1 MHQVQPYAFK
11 ALITFIF
18 LLRLSV
24 AESVSAQEKAQ
35 EETEARSQTSQISQR
50 DHSLQLSNASPL
62 QGETIKVTSTAGDA
76 QTSPAVSFNGESIKM
91 FPAESRKGNET
102 GGDGTRYEALL
113 AIPVLLT
120 PGNYPVKVGNRSQT
134 IHVQNAHFRIQNLT
148 LPKDKD
154 NFNASP
160 GEKEEMNKAKATLT
174 DTRMW
179 NGIFEKPVSGARM
192 SSSFGVRRRVNGKLL
207 PDYFHS
213 GADFAAG
220 IGTPI
225 KSVAPGVVI
234 AARPHKIAKLHGN
247 FVCIDH
253 GQGVISIYIHMNS
266 IDVKKGDRVEAGQKL
281 GTVGRTGRAN
291 GPHLHFGIYVNQTAT
306 NPKFWFEQNF

>member
-1 MHQVQPYAFK
+1 MQQVHPYASK

-24 AESVSAQEKAQ
+24 AESVSAQENTQ
-35 EETEARSQTSQISQR
+35 EEIEARSQISQISQR
-50 DHSLQLSNASPL
+50 DHSLQLSNASPF

-76 QTSPAVSFNGESIKM
+76 QASPAVSFNGETIKM
-91 FPAESRKGNET
+91 FPVGSRSGA
-102 GGDGTRYEALL
+102 GGTRYEALL
-113 AIPVLLT
+113 AVPVLLK
-120 PGNYPVKVGNRSQT
+120 PGDYTIKVGNQSQT
-134 IHVQNAHFRIQNLT
+134 IHVQNSHFRIQNLT

-160 GEKEEMNKAKATLT
+160 GEKEEMNKAKATVS
-174 DTRMW
+174 DTKMW
-179 NGIFEKPVSGARM
+179 SGVFVKPVAQARM

-234 AARPHKIAKLHGN
+234 AARPHKIARLHGN
-247 FVCIDH
+247 FVCVDH

-266 IDVKKGDRVEAGQKL
+266 IEVKKGDRVEAGQKL

-291 GPHLHFGIYVNQTAT
+291 GPHLHFGIYVNQTAA

>member
-1 MHQVQPYAFK
+1 MHVVQHHASK
-11 ALITFIF
+11 ALVTFIL

-24 AESVSAQEKAQ
+24 AESALAQEKTQ
-35 EETEARSQTSQISQR
+35 EEIEVSSKTSQSG
-50 DHSLQLSNASPL
+50 HSLQISNTSPF

-76 QTSPAVSFNGESIKM
+76 DASPAVSFNKETYKM
-91 FPAESRKGNET
+91 FPVEGKWE
-102 GGDGTRYEALL
+102 GTRYEALL
-113 AIPVLLT
+113 TVPVLLK
-120 PGNYPVKVGNRSQT
+120 PGDYAIKVGAQGSV
-134 IHVQNAHFRIQNLT
+134 IHVQNANFRIQNLT

-174 DTRMW
+174 DTKMW
-179 NGIFEKPVSGARM
+179 SGVFVKPVDGARM

-247 FVCIDH
+247 FVCVDH

-291 GPHLHFGIYVNQTAT
+291 GPHLHFGIYVNQTAA
-306 NPKFWFEQNF
+306 NPKFWFAQNF

>member
-1 MHQVQPYAFK
+1 MQHYASK

-24 AESVSAQEKAQ
+24 AGSASAQEKAQ
-35 EETEARSQTSQISQR
+35 DEIENKSSDSVHT
-50 DHSLQLSNASPL
+50 LQLSNVSPF
-62 QGETIKVTSTAGDA
+62 QGETIKITSTAGDA
-76 QTSPAVSFNGESIKM
+76 NASPAVSFNGETIKM
-91 FPAESRKGNET
+91 FPASSLNQAS
-102 GGDGTRYEALL
+102 GGTKYEALL
-113 AIPVLLT
+113 AVPVLIK
-120 PGNYPVKVGNRSQT
+120 PGDYTVKVGNQSQT
-134 IHVQNAHFRIQNLT
+134 LHVQNAHFPIQNLR

-160 GEKEEMNKAKATLT
+160 GEKEEMNKAKATLS

-179 NGIFEKPVSGARM
+179 SGIFQKPVSGARM

-234 AARPHKIAKLHGN
+234 AARPHKISKLHGN
-247 FVCIDH
+247 FVCVDH

-266 IDVKKGDRVEAGQKL
+266 IDVKKGDRVEAGQKI
-281 GTVGRTGRAN
+281 GTVGRTGRAS
-291 GPHLHFGIYVNQTAT
+291 GPHLHFGIYVNQTAA
-306 NPKFWFEQNF
+306 NPKFWFAQNF

>member
-1 MHQVQPYAFK
+1 MQPYASK

-24 AESVSAQEKAQ
+24 AESALAQEK
-35 EETEARSQTSQISQR
+35 TEDEIEKTPSASV
-50 DHSLQLSNASPL
+50 HSLHLSNSSPF

-76 QTSPAVSFNGESIKM
+76 QVSPVVSFNGETYKM
-91 FPAESRKGNET
+91 FSLQDKE
-102 GGDGTRYEALL
+102 GGTKYEALL
-113 AIPVLLT
+113 AMPVLIK
-120 PGNYPVKVGNRSQT
+120 PGSYVIKCGSQSQT
-134 IHVQNAHFRIQNLT
+134 VNVKNAQFRVQNLT

-160 GEKEEMNKAKATLT
+160 GEKEEMTKAKATLT
-174 DTRMW
+174 DTKMW
-179 NGIFEKPVSGARM
+179 SGVFAKPIDNARM

-225 KSVAPGVVI
+225 KSVAPGTVI
-234 AARPHKIAKLHGN
+234 AARPHKISRLHGN
-247 FVCIDH
+247 FVCVDH
-253 GQGVISIYIHMNS
+253 GQGVVSIYIHMNS
-266 IDVKKGDRVEAGQKL
+266 IDVKKGDHVETGQKL

-291 GPHLHFGIYVNQTAT
+291 GPHLHFGIYVNQTAS
-306 NPKFWFEQNF
+306 NPKFWFTQNF